1 MYISHD
7 HYYKDISHKT
17 LEERSKTNF
26 DHPDSLDTELL
37 VEHIQQLKL
46 GNVVNLPTYDFK
58 THSRTPITTFV
69 QPKPII
75 LVEGILILTNQ
86 ELCNELDIKVF
97 VVSSFKFLVTPL
109 LLLTIKKNFKLVT
122 STQKITFTA
131 IDTSLLLSFSL
142 SLLSSL
148 NLNFKIYI
156 YIYIYIHFIIKC
168 IGC

>member
-26 DHPDSLDTELL
+26 DHPDSLDTQLL

-58 THSRTPITTFV
+58 THSRTPITTLV

-75 LVEGILILTNQ
+75 LVEGILIFTNQ
-86 ELCNELDIKVF
+86 DLCNELDIKVF
-97 VVSSFKFLVTPL
+97 VVRYVSLSIVVVEDYFLL
-109 LLLTIKKNFKLVT
+109 YSIKKEFLCYFLFALFVKKTGTVSRLV
-122 STQKITFTA
+122 FP
-131 IDTSLLLSFSL
+131 
-142 SLLSSL
+142 
-148 NLNFKIYI
+148 
-156 YIYIYIHFIIKC
+156 
-168 IGC
+168 

>member
-26 DHPDSLDTELL
+26 DHLDSLDTQLL

-58 THSRTPITTFV
+58 THSRTPITTLV

-75 LVEGILILTNQ
+75 LVEGILIFTNQ

-97 VVSSFKFLVTPL
+97 VVRYVSLSIVVVEDYFLL
-109 LLLTIKKNFKLVT
+109 YSIKKEFLCYFLFALFVKETGTVSRLAFPKRFGD
-122 STQKITFTA
+122 S
-131 IDTSLLLSFSL
+131 
-142 SLLSSL
+142 
-148 NLNFKIYI
+148 
-156 YIYIYIHFIIKC
+156 
-168 IGC
+168 